1 MYTDNEALRRLIL
14 RQRVLAAAHRGVK
27 GGNVLQNTCLAYEN
41 ALLHGA
47 DLVEVD
53 AAMTKDG
60 VFYAFHDGEEPY
72 VLGVQENIRTMD
84 SRRAES
90 LELINS
96 LNLPSGQRLERVEAV
111 FDFLRGKCF
120 INVDRAW
127 FYWEEIIRLILKC
140 GMEDQV
146 ILKSAPE
153 PQYLE
158 MMEKIGNGIMYMPI
172 LHEMEEWEQVKQ
184 YDVNVAAA
192 ELIFKDLDSP
202 FLSAGFMKEMHGAG
216 IAPWVN
222 SLTLDG
228 EVRLSGG
235 LDDNRAIAM
244 GCEAV
249 WGKLAD
255 YGFEIIQT
263 DWPALLKGWA
273 GSRGW

>member
-1 MYTDNEALRRLIL
+1 MYTENEGLRRLIT
-14 RQRVLAAAHRGVK
+14 RHRILAAAHRGVK
-27 GGNVLQNTCLAYEN
+27 GGNVVQNTCLAYEN

-47 DLVEVD
+47 DVVEMD
-53 AAMTKDG
+53 AAMTKDS

-84 SRRAES
+84 SGRVDS

-96 LNLPSGQRLERVEAV
+96 LNLPSGRRPERVEAV
-111 FDFLRGKCF
+111 FNFLRGKCL

-127 FYWEEIIRLILKC
+127 FYWEEIIHLIHSC
-140 GMEDQV
+140 GMEGQV

-153 PQYLE
+153 PVYLE
-158 MMEKIGNGIMYMPI
+158 ILEKIGNRIMYMPI
-172 LHEMEEWEQVKQ
+172 LHQMKEWEQVKG
-184 YDVNVAAA
+184 YHVNVAAA
-192 ELIFKDLDSP
+192 ELIFEDLDSP
-202 FLSAGFMKEMHGAG
+202 FLTAGFMEELHGAG

-228 EVRLSGG
+228 QVRLSGG
-235 LDDNRAIAM
+235 LDDNRAIAS

-273 GSRGW
+273 GRREW